1 MSPRSTQKLSKD
13 KTSSI
18 IDNCRGMKETKD
30 TEKKE
35 MCSFDYTIFL
45 EMVQIMQSTFFCP
58 MSLLGKATQKSSLDS
73 KSLDCRLSGI
83 NSGMESNL

>member
-45 EMVQIMQSTFFCP
+45 EMVQIMQSTFFLSHVP
-58 MSLLGKATQKSSLDS
+58 PGKSDPK
-73 KSLDCRLSGI
+73 KFPR
-83 NSGMESNL
+83 

>member
-45 EMVQIMQSTFFCP
+45 EMVQIMQSTFFFVPCP
-58 MSLLGKATQKSSLDS
+58 SWEKRPK
-73 KSLDCRLSGI
+73 KVP
-83 NSGMESNL
+83 